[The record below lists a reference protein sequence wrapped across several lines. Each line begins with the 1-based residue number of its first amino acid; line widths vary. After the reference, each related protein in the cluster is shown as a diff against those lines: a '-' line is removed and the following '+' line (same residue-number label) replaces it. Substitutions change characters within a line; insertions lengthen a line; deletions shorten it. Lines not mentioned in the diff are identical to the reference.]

1 MEPTVG
7 RRCPERFLIAG
18 NQFEDRS
25 GHWRQCRGLLNS
37 IRCPPVPLQPKPNIP
52 RSLSNE
58 DSAMRFE
65 TKSVHTG
72 VHKDSQYNSVITPI
86 YASSTFYWDNLEDSC
101 GYDYTRSGNP
111 TRDAL
116 QENLAALEGGTGCAA
131 TCSGMAAVHCA
142 MSLFGPGDHIVV
154 PADVYGGT
162 FRLISQFLTEKGLQ
176 FTFVDMTD
184 LQAVRD
190 SVTPDTKGMWIETP
204 SNPMMKVIDLA
215 RVVEIARANSVLTLC
230 DNTFLSPYL
239 QRPFEF
245 GVDVVVHSTTKYIN
259 GHSDVVGGAVIA
271 KDAALSERLSWI
283 CNAAGMTCSPF
294 DAWLVLRGVKTL
306 GCRMEAQQRGAQ
318 QLAEWLSQHP
328 LVETV
333 YYPGLESHP
342 QHELAKSQQ
351 SGFGAM
357 LSFDV
362 KDGRPVAER
371 VCLKSKLFDVGVSLG
386 GIESLISF
394 PVTMSHA
401 SMSPEGR
408 EAAGI
413 TEKTVRV
420 SVGLEHPEDLI
431 ADLKQAFEV

>member
-1 MEPTVG
+1 M
-7 RRCPERFLIAG
+7 
-18 NQFEDRS
+18 
-25 GHWRQCRGLLNS
+25 H
-37 IRCPPVPLQPKPNIP
+37 
-52 RSLSNE
+52 
-58 DSAMRFE
+58 FE

-72 VHKDSQYNSVITPI
+72 VHKDDQYNSVITPI
-86 YASSTFYWDNLEDSC
+86 YPSSTFFWDKLEDSR

-116 QENLAALEGGTGCAA
+116 HENLAALEGGAGCSA
-131 TCSGMAAVHCA
+131 TSTGMAAVHCA
-142 MSLFGPGDHIVV
+142 MSLFNPGDHIVV

-162 FRLISQFLTEKGLQ
+162 FRLISQFLTEKGFQ

-184 LQAVRD
+184 LDTVR
-190 SVTPDTKGMWIETP
+190 SAITPQTKGVWIETP

-215 RVVEIARANSVLTLC
+215 GVVEIARGHSLLTLC

-271 KDAALSERLSWI
+271 KETEYAERIAWI
-283 CNAAGMTCSPF
+283 CNAAGMACSPF

-306 GCRMEAQQRGAQ
+306 GCRMEAQERGARR
-318 QLAEWLSQHP
+318 LADWLDQHP
-328 LVETV
+328 LVERV

-351 SGFGAM
+351 DGFGAM
-357 LSFDV
+357 LTFDV

-371 VCLKSKLFDVGVSLG
+371 VCLKTNLFDVGVSLG

-394 PVTMSHA
+394 PTTMSHA
-401 SMSPEGR
+401 SMSAEGR
-408 EAAGI
+408 AAAGI
-413 TEKTVRV
+413 TDKTVRV
-420 SVGLEHPEDLI
+420 SVGLEHPDDLI
-431 ADLKQAFEV
+431 ADLQQAFDAR